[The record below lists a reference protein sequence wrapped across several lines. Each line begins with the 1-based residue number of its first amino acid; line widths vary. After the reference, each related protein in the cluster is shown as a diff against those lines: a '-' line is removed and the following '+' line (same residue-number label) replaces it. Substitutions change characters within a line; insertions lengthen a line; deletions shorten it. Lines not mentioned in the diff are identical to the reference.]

1 MQLPDLSLL
10 FAMAFFWATF
20 LVLRAFLLQPLG
32 AILEER
38 EKKAAAAAD
47 VLDEAL
53 GNERET
59 LAELDRRLTQARR
72 EALDLRQAARAEANA
87 KRQAV
92 LEKTRED
99 ARRVAEQ
106 AQARLE
112 KNVAAARKELGA
124 SASATAREI
133 ASLALGR
140 KIA

>member
-10 FAMAFFWATF
+10 LVMALFWATF
-20 LVLRAFLLQPLG
+20 FVLRAFLLRPLG

-38 EKKAAAAAD
+38 EKNAAAAAD
-47 VLDEAL
+47 GLGKAL
-53 GNERET
+53 ENEREA
-59 LAELDRRLTQARR
+59 LAELDRRLTHARR
-72 EALDLRQAARAEANA
+72 EALDLRQAARTEANA

-112 KNVAAARKELGA
+112 KNVAAAREDLGA
-124 SASATAREI
+124 SASATAGDI